1 MKVTGIMTMNYSSSS
16 SSKHGQAY
24 SVCPAAADFLRD
36 DGKMAGVLPTAARL
50 IALQKS
56 CKQNLPQ
63 LFGTCEVLR
72 LEDGLLT
79 VSAPNAAAASR
90 LKQTLPLLQEKL
102 SASGWQ
108 INAIR
113 VKVQVGR
120 MPERPPAVLQKPLPP
135 QALSALAALNDQLAP
150 SGNENLKK
158 ALCDMLGRHKP
169 AHSVSEK

>member
-1 MKVTGIMTMNYSSSS
+1 MKYSSSS

-90 LKQTLPLLQEKL
+90 LKQTLPLLQE
-102 SASGWQ
+102 
-108 INAIR
+108 N
-113 VKVQVGR
+113 
-120 MPERPPAVLQKPLPP
+120 
-135 QALSALAALNDQLAP
+135 
-150 SGNENLKK
+150 
-158 ALCDMLGRHKP
+158 
-169 AHSVSEK
+169 